1 MSQGTLRMPAEWAPH
16 ERTLI
21 AWPSREDAWRGVG
34 IAEAKDCY
42 SRVVDAVSQFEPVM
56 LVVNP
61 GDEDEARRR
70 CPESN
75 VEVVALPIDDSWL
88 RDSGPIIVA
97 DDDGNRFGVDF
108 AFNAW
113 GEKFDPFEND
123 AAVSRL
129 LLDRLDIPR
138 VESGLVLEG
147 GSIAVDGEG
156 MLITTEQCN
165 RNPNRNP
172 GSIAADLETAFE
184 DLLGIEQTIW
194 LEQGLVEDADTDGH
208 VDNICAFLAPGL
220 VLLQTAA
227 VDDPNHEPMQ
237 RNLSILTESGLAVEQ
252 IELLPRTIRPEDGEA
267 IVVPYTNFYL
277 CNGAAIVPVAGLD
290 PDMDAEALSVLS
302 KLLPGREV
310 IGVEAL
316 ALAFGGGGIHCITQQ
331 VPA

>member
-1 MSQGTLRMPAEWAPH
+1 
-16 ERTLI
+16 
-21 AWPSREDAWRGVG
+21 
-34 IAEAKDCY
+34 
-42 SRVVDAVSQFEPVM
+42 
-56 LVVNP
+56 
-61 GDEDEARRR
+61 
-70 CPESN
+70 
-75 VEVVALPIDDSWL
+75 
-88 RDSGPIIVA
+88 
-97 DDDGNRFGVDF
+97 
-108 AFNAW
+108 
-113 GEKFDPFEND
+113 
-123 AAVSRL
+123 
-129 LLDRLDIPR
+129 
-138 VESGLVLEG
+138 
-147 GSIAVDGEG
+147 
-156 MLITTEQCN
+156 
-165 RNPNRNP
+165 
-172 GSIAADLETAFE
+172 
-184 DLLGIEQTIW
+184 
-194 LEQGLVEDADTDGH
+194 
-208 VDNICAFLAPGL
+208 